1 MRIAILP
8 AVCVLGGFLAAL
20 LAALYSLNPA
30 GTSAGTL
37 GWQLCKAGASWMLD
51 SGCVHIAQGLQG
63 GFGTGRSQ
71 QCKLAV
77 PNTDLLP
84 ILSVSLTGEGKRR

>member
-1 MRIAILP
+1 
-8 AVCVLGGFLAAL
+8 
-20 LAALYSLNPA
+20 
-30 GTSAGTL
+30 
-37 GWQLCKAGASWMLD
+37 MLD